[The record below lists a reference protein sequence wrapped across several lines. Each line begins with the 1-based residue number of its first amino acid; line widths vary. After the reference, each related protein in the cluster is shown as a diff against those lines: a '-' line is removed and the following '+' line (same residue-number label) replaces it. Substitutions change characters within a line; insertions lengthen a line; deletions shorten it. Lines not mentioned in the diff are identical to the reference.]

1 MDAFKTINDVLV
13 NLFYEILELE
23 EKAIITDEFQD
34 ISNNDMHIIE
44 AIGLGDESTMS
55 AVARRQGVTAGSLT
69 TSINSLVKKGYVVR
83 SRSEQDRRIVYIS
96 LTEKGR
102 KAYYHH
108 ENFHREMI
116 TAAVKNLSEEE
127 LPLLARTLNG
137 LAVFFRNYGE
147 YKEEVSDGTG

>member
-1 MDAFKTINDVLV
+1 MDAYETINDVLV

-23 EKAIITDEFQD
+23 EKAIITDEFRE

-44 AIGLGDESTMS
+44 AIGLGNESTMS
-55 AVARRQGVTAGSLT
+55 AVARKLGITAGSLT
-69 TSINSLVKKGYVVR
+69 TSMNSLVKKGYVVR

-116 TAAVKNLSEEE
+116 NAAVKNVSEGE
-127 LPLLARTLNG
+127 LPVLAKTLG
-137 LAVFFRNYGE
+137 SLAVFFRNYGE
-147 YKEEVSDGTG
+147 DDKVLHTEK